1 MSAASLSRMEYRPL
15 GASGA
20 KISAIALG
28 NWITHGGQIGDEAAI
43 ACVRAALD
51 EGVIFFDTADIYER
65 GRAEE
70 VLGRALEGVERS
82 DVFLATKTYWP
93 MSENPNDKGL
103 SRKHINESIDKSL
116 RRLRIEYVDLYQ
128 AHRYDEE
135 TPLEETLRAF
145 DDLVRAGK
153 VNYVGVSEW
162 TAEQIADALRIA
174 DGMGFDR
181 LVSSQPQYSMLWRV
195 PEAEVIP
202 LCRKEG
208 IGQICWSPLA
218 MGVLTGK
225 YQPGQSFPEGTRAS
239 LGSGINKKFL
249 AEETLRRVQELRPL
263 AEDAGLTMA
272 GLALAWVLQNDN
284 VSAVIIGASR
294 PEQVKENVK
303 AAGVKL
309 DPDLM
314 RKIDAVLGDSIERD
328 PALTG

>member
-1 MSAASLSRMEYRPL
+1 MEYRAL

-20 KISAIALG
+20 KVSEIALG
-28 NWITHGGQIGDEAAI
+28 NWITHGGQIGDEAAVS
-43 ACVRAALD
+43 CVRAALE
-51 EGVIFFDTADIYER
+51 EGIIFFDTADIYER

-103 SRKHINESIDKSL
+103 SRKHILESIDKSL
-116 RRLRIEYVDLYQ
+116 RRLQTDYVDLYQ
-128 AHRYDEE
+128 AHRYDDE

-153 VNYVGVSEW
+153 VHYVGVSEW
-162 TAEQIADALRIA
+162 TAEKIADALRIA

-181 LVSSQPQYSMLWRV
+181 IVSSQPQYSMLWRV
-195 PEAEVIP
+195 PETEVIP

-225 YQPGQSFPEGTRAS
+225 YQPGHSFPEGTRAS

-263 AEDAGLTMA
+263 AQDAGLSMA

-284 VSAVIIGASR
+284 VSSVIIGATK

-309 DPDLM
+309 DPELM
-314 RKIDAVLGDSIERD
+314 RKIDAVLAGSIEKD
-328 PALTG
+328 PSLTG